1 MIVHGNELSL
11 FMGQYIFPLL
21 LLSSRGWHSSCC
33 RNHFY
38 VSNKT
43 QCGQDS
49 NKTPSRKQNTFI
61 ITLILS
67 LKKVKGSQFKCL
79 CLSRRFS
86 LTTETIWFSFKI
98 KLISPGKVYNYIVG
112 RYHHPVKRVDS
123 IKKFQIKTKK
133 WVVEFNLPPSSAPR
147 GL

>member
-1 MIVHGNELSL
+1 MIVHGNEWSL
-11 FMGQYIFPLL
+11 FIGQYIFPLL

-49 NKTPSRKQNTFI
+49 NSTPFRKQNKLI

-79 CLSRRFS
+79 CLYQRLSLRFS

-112 RYHHPVKRVDS
+112 RYHHSLKRITS
-123 IKKFQIKTKK
+123 IKNCQIKMGCRIQ
-133 WVVEFNLPPSSAPR
+133 PSTLNCP
-147 GL
+147 